1 MSTVPVAGQEP
12 PARRRKGE
20 VRQAQIADL
29 VTTRGSCSP
38 QELATE
44 FGVSLMTIHR
54 DLEVLERRSVVRRF
68 HGGVTAQ
75 SSGVFEA
82 QLSQR
87 IQAKVD
93 EKAAIARAALGHV
106 EPGMSLML
114 DDSTTVRQM
123 IPGLQDK
130 TPLHVATMFLEG
142 MRMLSQIASRA
153 ELTII
158 GLGGVYN
165 ASHDCFVGLQ
175 CVEQIRGIRAD
186 AVFLS
191 TSAVS
196 TTDAFHQEERIVELK
211 RQMLEVATSKYL
223 LVDSSKLGRVA
234 LHRVFPL
241 DTFDLIITDTGAD
254 PAVLQAWDT
263 AGIRYQIA
271 T

>member
-1 MSTVPVAGQEP
+1 MTESPAAERGRTVRG
-12 PARRRKGE
+12 RKAD
-20 VRQAQIADL
+20 VRQTQIADL
-29 VTTRGSCSP
+29 VMTRGSCSP

-44 FGVSLMTIHR
+44 FGVSLMTVHR
-54 DLEVLERRSVVRRF
+54 DLEVLERRGIVRRF

-75 SSGVFEA
+75 ASGVFEA
-82 QLSQR
+82 QLSHR
-87 IQAKVD
+87 LQAKVD
-93 EKAAIARAALGHV
+93 EKTAIARAALDLV
-106 EPGMSLML
+106 DPGMSLLL

-130 TPLHVATMFLEG
+130 APLHVATMFLEG
-142 MRMLSQIASRA
+142 LRMLSQIATRA

-175 CVEQIRGIRAD
+175 CIEQIRSIRAD

-196 TTDAFHQEERIVELK
+196 SGDAFHQEERIVELK
-211 RQMLEVATSKYL
+211 RQMLDVATFRCL

-234 LHRVFPL
+234 LHRVVPL
-241 DTFDLIITDTGAD
+241 DAFDLIITDAGAN

-263 AGIRYQIA
+263 AGIAYQIA

>member
-1 MSTVPVAGQEP
+1 MSERPVSDAER
-12 PARRRKGE
+12 PARRRKAE

-29 VTTRGSCSP
+29 VMTRGSCSP
-38 QELATE
+38 HELATE
-44 FGVSLMTIHR
+44 FGVSLMTVHR
-54 DLEVLERRSVVRRF
+54 DLEVLERHGIVRRF

-82 QLSQR
+82 QLSHR
-87 IQAKVD
+87 MQAKVE
-93 EKAAIARAALGHV
+93 EKAAIARAALDHV
-106 EPGMSLML
+106 HSGMSLLL

-123 IPGLQDK
+123 IPGLQSK
-130 TPLHVATMFLEG
+130 SPLHVATMFLEG
-142 MRMLSQIASRA
+142 MRMLSQIATRA
-153 ELTII
+153 EITII

-196 TTDAFHQEERIVELK
+196 TTDAFHQEERIVEIK
-211 RQMLEVATSKYL
+211 RQMLEVATFKCL

-234 LHRVFPL
+234 LHRVVPL
-241 DTFDLIITDTGAD
+241 DAFDLIITDAGAD
-254 PAVLQAWDT
+254 PAVLQAWDA
-263 AGIRYQIA
+263 AGISYQIA